1 MIAKKRTKGDI
12 ILLASVLAATVLC
25 AVLLFIPRGRGRTA
39 VVNFDG
45 REFKYALDKDQV
57 SDITVN
63 GKNIRIEIKDRTV
76 RMAESVC
83 DDKICIRT
91 GRISRVGQSI
101 ICAPA
106 KVYITITEE
115 EYDEGSDK
123 YEAGFAT

>member
-45 REFKYALDKDQV
+45 REFKYVLDKDQV
-57 SDITVN
+57 TDIAVN
-63 GKNIRIEIKDRTV
+63 GKSIRIEIKGRTV
-76 RMAESVC
+76 RMVKSVC
-83 DDKICIRT
+83 DDKICIKT

-101 ICAPA
+101 ICVPA

-115 EYDEGSDK
+115 EYDDGSDG
-123 YEAGFAT
+123 YEMGYVV

>member
-12 ILLASVLAATVLC
+12 ILLVTVLAATVLC
-25 AVLLFIPRGRGRTA
+25 AVFIFIPRGRGRTA

-45 REFKYALDKDQV
+45 REFKYALDRDQV
-57 SDITVN
+57 TDIAMN
-63 GKNIRIEIKDRTV
+63 GKSIRIEIKDRTV
-76 RMAESVC
+76 RMVRSVC
-83 DDKICIRT
+83 DDKICIKT

-115 EYDEGSDK
+115 EYDDGSDG
-123 YEAGFAT
+123 YEMDYVV

>member
-1 MIAKKRTKGDI
+1 MIAKKQTKGDI
-12 ILLASVLAATVLC
+12 ILLVTVLAATVLC
-25 AVLLFIPRGRGRTA
+25 AVFIFIPRGRGRTA

-45 REFKYALDKDQV
+45 REFKYALDRDQV
-57 SDITVN
+57 TDIAMN

-76 RMAESVC
+76 RMVRSVC

-115 EYDEGSDK
+115 EYDDGSDG
-123 YEAGFAT
+123 YEMDYVV